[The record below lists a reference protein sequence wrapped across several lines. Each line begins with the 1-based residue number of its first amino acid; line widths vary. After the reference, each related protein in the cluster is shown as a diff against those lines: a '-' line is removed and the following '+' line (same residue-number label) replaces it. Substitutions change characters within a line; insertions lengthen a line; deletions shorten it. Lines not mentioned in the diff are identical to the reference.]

1 MFCPKCG
8 NEVEQGAMFCPK
20 CGNMLMPQEPVDL
33 TKSMSDSV
41 GPVQN
46 NGNGYG
52 AQPVQ
57 QPYQPVQPPVG
68 KHVEPKKSKA
78 PLIAAII
85 ALIVVAL
92 GVAGFCM
99 RSTLAMIINPE
110 EQVKEAL
117 KSSAG
122 NLQTSSVSYTHLTL
136 PTILRV

>member
-20 CGNMLMPQEPVDL
+20 CGNMLMSQEPVDL
-33 TKSMSDSV
+33 TKNMSDS
-41 GPVQN
+41 GEQMQN

-57 QPYQPVQPPVG
+57 QPYQPVG

-85 ALIVVAL
+85 ALIVVVL

-110 EQVKEAL
+110 EQVK
-117 KSSAG
+117 
-122 NLQTSSVSYTHLTL
+122 
-136 PTILRV
+136 